1 MKLAAKLAVS
11 NLKRNRRTTIPF
23 ILTSALCTLMLY
35 LVISLEN
42 GPAVADS
49 YGGAQL
55 QMMLGF
61 GQLIIVLFTVIF
73 LFYTNSF
80 LMKQRKREFGL
91 FNILGLAKRTSDWCC
106 SSNCSSAGPSR

>member
-1 MKLAAKLAVS
+1 MRLSAKLALS
-11 NLKRNRRTTIPF
+11 NLRRNRRTTIPF
-23 ILTSALCTLMLY
+23 MLTSALCTLMLY

-42 GPAVADS
+42 SAVVS
-49 YGGAQL
+49 ESFGGAQM

-61 GQLIIVLFTVIF
+61 GELVIVLFTVIF

-91 FNILGLAKRTSDWCC
+91 FNILGLAKRTSPWSCLWSC
-106 SSNCSSAGPSR
+106 